1 MRCPEIFRCQA
12 PLPAREAIAPKA
24 LCAKAPAMGGASLG
38 AFFSVGGPRSRWLT
52 GGSRRGTLGETR
64 LTTCHHSRC
73 WHNVCSF
80 MGGLFVQATSFEIIN
95 KKTKYN
101 GKDYWN

>member
-38 AFFSVGGPRSRWLT
+38 ASFSSGGSRRLT
-52 GGSRRGTLGETR
+52 GGSRRGDFKR
-64 LTTCHHSRC
+64 D
-73 WHNVCSF
+73 
-80 MGGLFVQATSFEIIN
+80 ATDNLSPLSLLA
-95 KKTKYN
+95 
-101 GKDYWN
+101 